1 MSYFG
6 LDRPRSPAYYIFY
19 KIVFAVAVFIAV
31 ALLAYASETIEYN
44 WRWYRVPQYFWT
56 TGQEEF
62 RIEHT
67 GEITSIEQ
75 GKTATI
81 ISILP
86 ENSQT
91 EESLSIPN
99 DANLLVDK
107 NTTVY
112 QGDVIANKT
121 YSKPGNLLKALGLTL
136 YVSAMAI
143 ILGIMVGLGTG
154 LCRLS
159 NNPALRWGAIT
170 YIEIIRGSPLLVQI
184 FMWYFVAGPLVD
196 QLLINAGLAAISPVW
211 YGILALAIFTGAYV
225 AEIVR
230 AGIQSVHR
238 GQMEAARSLG
248 MTHSQAMQKVIL
260 PQAFRRILPPL
271 AGQFISLIKDS
282 SLLGVMGVRELTKGT
297 REAITS
303 SLQSLEFWFTCAF
316 LYLVLT
322 FTLSVFVQYLERRAI
337 RR

>member
-6 LDRPRSPAYYIFY
+6 LDRPRSRVYYIFY
-19 KIVFAVAVFIAV
+19 KIVFILCVLAAIL
-31 ALLAYASETIEYN
+31 LLAYASKTIEYN

-62 RIEHT
+62 RTEST
-67 GEITSIEQ
+67 GEVIAIKED
-75 GKTATI
+75 KDKI
-81 ISILP
+81 ILSILD
-86 ENSQT
+86 ENSQET
-91 EESLSIPN
+91 SLTLPKGTHLIV
-99 DANLLVDK
+99 DAQ
-107 NTTVY
+107 TTVY
-112 QGDVIANKT
+112 QGDIIGTKT

-136 YVSAMAI
+136 YVSAIAI
-143 ILGIMVGLGTG
+143 VLGIVIGLGTG

-159 NNPALRWGAIT
+159 GNPALRYGAIT

-196 QLLINAGLAAISPVW
+196 QLLINAGLRAISPIW
-211 YGILALAIFTGAYV
+211 YGIIALAIFTGAYV

-248 MTHSQAMQKVIL
+248 MTHRQAMQKVIL

-316 LYLVLT
+316 LYLLLT
-322 FTLSVFVQYLERRAI
+322 FTLSIFVQYLERRAI